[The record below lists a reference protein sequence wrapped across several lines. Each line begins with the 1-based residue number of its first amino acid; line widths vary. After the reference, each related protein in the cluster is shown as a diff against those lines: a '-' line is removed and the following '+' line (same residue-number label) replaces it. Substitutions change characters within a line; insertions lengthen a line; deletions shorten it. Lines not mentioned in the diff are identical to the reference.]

1 MQTYDLVIEP
11 LSLLGDDRSVLLDES
26 GDTDGDVELVRVRV
40 GILADSKV
48 LDLVVSVFVVLLK
61 TREEGELDLNR
72 NQVSRRDEE
81 GRKVRNEPRAR
92 PPPFP
97 S

>member
-1 MQTYDLVIEP
+1 LQTYDLVIEP